1 MVVAV
6 EIDSLPTRK
15 LRKQVGQKTFAAG
28 CRYYS
33 SGRVTE
39 AHREGDWIVGTVTG
53 SGHEDYQV
61 RIQLSAKS
69 GTLLKAESTCTY
81 TSGYGK
87 HEVALALAALADPTL
102 RLAESAGWGGLL
114 DQAEEVAREFTSNGE
129 QEERLVVRL
138 WLPMTPDDAP
148 RVRLFKVRYGKK
160 GRGAERPLQHWQLK
174 AALDGVS
181 KGGIGK
187 LQEGIGKFLLGG
199 ICAVATDGDVV
210 RLSPFGRRLGCLLL
224 LLLFLR
230 FALLVSVLGQVHG
243 AGTPPLLVRS
253 IFGSGGDFIKV
264 LGVRPHPLHLV
275 TVALSPLNHILGI
288 GLEPLGLS
296 LPLLSLL
303 PLLVAFVELLL
314 GLELLVRDAQ
324 RQGLGLQLGLPLVT
338 FVDVGTGCHGGLLCR
353 VGKQLVGWRE

>member
-174 AALDGVS
+174 AALDGDKDAVRRQA
-181 KGGIGK
+181 
-187 LQEGIGKFLLGG
+187 LQCSAE
-199 ICAVATDGDVV
+199 
-210 RLSPFGRRLGCLLL
+210 RRHPASARRPRTCT
-224 LLLFLR
+224 
-230 FALLVSVLGQVHG
+230 Q
-243 AGTPPLLVRS
+243 PPLTPTRS
-253 IFGSGGDFIKV
+253 ARGTE
-264 LGVRPHPLHLV
+264 PQ
-275 TVALSPLNHILGI
+275 ASPSIAAKSAI
-288 GLEPLGLS
+288 TS
-296 LPLLSLL
+296 SIS
-303 PLLVAFVELLL
+303 A
-314 GLELLVRDAQ
+314 
-324 RQGLGLQLGLPLVT
+324 T
-338 FVDVGTGCHGGLLCR
+338 TT
-353 VGKQLVGWRE
+353 